1 VVVNLLSNAVK
12 FTMPDGR
19 ITLAARTEAPN
30 DLVIEVAD
38 DGVGIAPE
46 NLAKVMTPFGQVD
59 DALSREHMGTG
70 LGLPLAK
77 ELVELH
83 GGTLNIESAPG
94 SGTTVT
100 LRLPGRVGVQA
111 ATPEA
116 PAVFDRSLASA

>member
-1 VVVNLLSNAVK
+1 MA
-12 FTMPDGR
+12 DGR
-19 ITLAARTEAPN
+19 ITLSARTEAPD

-38 DGVGIAPE
+38 NGVGIAPE

-83 GGTLNIESAPG
+83 GGTLKIESAPG
-94 SGTTVT
+94 KGTTVT
-100 LRLPGRVGVQA
+100 LRLPGRVGTGA
-111 ATPEA
+111 AAPEA
-116 PAVFDRSLASA
+116 PVAFDRSLASA